1 MNNTY
6 VDIIETLW
14 IAEHLNLYQDDSK
27 LESSLRSIIELTPF
41 IFIGLN
47 PEIIE
52 ASDQVEERLH
62 LINDLQNA
70 INIIDDSK
78 AGWGVFD

>member
-1 MNNTY
+1 MNNSY

-14 IAEHLNLYQDDSK
+14 LTEHLNLYSEDFK

-41 IFIGLN
+41 IVIGLN
-47 PEIIE
+47 PEITE

-62 LINDLQNA
+62 LIKDLQNA